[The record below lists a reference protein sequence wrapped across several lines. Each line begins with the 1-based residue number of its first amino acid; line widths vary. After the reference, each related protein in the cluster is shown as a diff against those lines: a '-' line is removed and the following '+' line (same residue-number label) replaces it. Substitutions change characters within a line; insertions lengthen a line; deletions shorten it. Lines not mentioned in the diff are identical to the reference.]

1 MNQIATI
8 ICTVGAFLL
17 LLFIGYLRMKGN
29 VKEWLLWA
37 VTQAE
42 QYLGSGTG
50 ALKLRYVYDLAVEAF
65 PPIRYLVPF
74 SVFSLW
80 VDEALDQMRE
90 QIKNNPY
97 IKSFVK
103 NKEEGILWH

>member
-1 MNQIATI
+1 MEQMVTI

-42 QYLGSGTG
+42 QFLGSGTG

-65 PPIRYLVPF
+65 SPIKYLVPF

-80 VDEALDQMRE
+80 VDEALELMKE
-90 QIKNNPY
+90 QIQKNPN
-97 IKSFVK
+97 IRKFV
-103 NKEEGILWH
+103 NQ

>member
-1 MNQIATI
+1 MNQIVTI

-17 LLFIGYLRMKGN
+17 LLLIGYLRMRGN

-37 VTQAE
+37 VTQEE

-65 PPIRYLVPF
+65 PPIKYLVPF
-74 SVFSLW
+74 AVFSTW
-80 VDEALDQMRE
+80 VDEALELMRE
-90 QIKNNPY
+90 QIKNNPH
-97 IKSFVK
+97 IKNFV
-103 NKEEGILWH
+103 NE

>member
-1 MNQIATI
+1 MNQIVTI

-17 LLFIGYLRMKGN
+17 LLLIGYLRMRGN

-50 ALKLRYVYDLAVEAF
+50 ALKLRYV
-65 PPIRYLVPF
+65 
-74 SVFSLW
+74 
-80 VDEALDQMRE
+80 
-90 QIKNNPY
+90 
-97 IKSFVK
+97 
-103 NKEEGILWH
+103 

>member
-1 MNQIATI
+1 MNQIVTI
-8 ICTVGAFLL
+8 ICTVGAFALL
-17 LLFIGYLRMKGN
+17 LLIGYFRMKGN

-42 QYLGSGTG
+42 QFLGSGTG

-65 PPIRYLVPF
+65 PPIKYIVPF

-80 VDEALDQMRE
+80 VDEALELMRE
-90 QIKNNPY
+90 QIKNNPN
-97 IKSFVK
+97 IKNFV
-103 NKEEGILWH
+103 NE

>member
-1 MNQIATI
+1 MNQIVTI

-17 LLFIGYLRMKGN
+17 LLLIGYLRMRGN

-50 ALKLRYVYDLAVEAF
+50 ALKLRYVYDLADEAL
-65 PPIRYLVPF
+65 PPIKYLVSF
-74 SVFSLW
+74 SDFSLW
-80 VDEALDQMRE
+80 EDEALELMRE
-90 QIKNNPY
+90 QIKNNPH
-97 IKSFVK
+97 IKNFV
-103 NKEEGILWH
+103 NE

>member
-1 MNQIATI
+1 MEQIMSI

-17 LLFIGYLRMKGN
+17 LLLIGCLRMRGN

-65 PPIRYLVPF
+65 PPIKYLVPF
-74 SVFSLW
+74 AVFSTW
-80 VDEALDQMRE
+80 VDEALELMRE
-90 QIKNNPY
+90 QIKNNPN
-97 IKSFVK
+97 IKNFV
-103 NKEEGILWH
+103 NE

>member
-1 MNQIATI
+1 MEQIMSI

-17 LLFIGYLRMKGN
+17 LLLIGYLRMRGN

-50 ALKLRYVYDLAVEAF
+50 ALKLQYVYDLAVEAF
-65 PPIRYLVPF
+65 PPIKYLVSF

-80 VDEALDQMRE
+80 VDEALELMRE
-90 QIKNNPY
+90 QIKNNPN
-97 IKSFVK
+97 IKNFV
-103 NKEEGILWH
+103 NE

>member
-1 MNQIATI
+1 MNQIVTI

-17 LLFIGYLRMKGN
+17 LLLIGYLRMRGN
-29 VKEWLLWA
+29 VKEWLLLA

-65 PPIRYLVPF
+65 PPIKYLVPF
-74 SVFSLW
+74 AVFSTW
-80 VDEALDQMRE
+80 VDEALELMRE
-90 QIKNNPY
+90 QIKNNPH
-97 IKSFVK
+97 IKNFV
-103 NKEEGILWH
+103 NE

>member
-1 MNQIATI
+1 MEQIMSI

-17 LLFIGYLRMKGN
+17 LLLIGYLRMRGN

-65 PPIRYLVPF
+65 PPIEYLVPF
-74 SVFSLW
+74 SVFPFGW
-80 VDEALDQMRE
+80 MRHWCRCAS
-90 QIKNNPY
+90 
-97 IKSFVK
+97 KSK
-103 NKEEGILWH
+103 IIRTSKIL

>member
-1 MNQIATI
+1 MEQIMSI
-8 ICTVGAFLL
+8 ICTVGALL
-17 LLFIGYLRMKGN
+17 LLLLIGYLRMRGN

-65 PPIRYLVPF
+65 PQINSIYAGLAGQDLQQKYAECLPTLE
-74 SVFSLW
+74 L
-80 VDEALDQMRE
+80 MRE
-90 QIKNNPY
+90 QIKNNPH
-97 IKSFVK
+97 IKNFV
-103 NKEEGILWH
+103 NE

>member
-1 MNQIATI
+1 MEQIMSI
-8 ICTVGAFLL
+8 ICTVGALL
-17 LLFIGYLRMKGN
+17 LLLLIGYLRMRGS

-65 PPIRYLVPF
+65 PPIKYLVPF
-74 SVFSLW
+74 AVFSTW
-80 VDEALDQMRE
+80 VDEALELMRE
-90 QIKNNPY
+90 QIKNNPN
-97 IKSFVK
+97 IKNFV
-103 NKEEGILWH
+103 NE

>member
-1 MNQIATI
+1 MNQIVTI
-8 ICTVGAFLL
+8 ICTVGAFALL
-17 LLFIGYLRMKGN
+17 LLIGYLRMKGN

-65 PPIRYLVPF
+65 PPIKYLVSF

-80 VDEALDQMRE
+80 VDEALVQMRE
-90 QIKNNPY
+90 QIKNNPN
-97 IKSFVK
+97 IKNFV
-103 NKEEGILWH
+103 NE

>member
-1 MNQIATI
+1 MNQIVTI

-17 LLFIGYLRMKGN
+17 LLLIGYLRMRGN

-42 QYLGSGTG
+42 QYLGSGTS

-65 PPIRYLVPF
+65 PPIKYLVPF
-74 SVFSLW
+74 AVFSTW
-80 VDEALDQMRE
+80 VDEALELMRE
-90 QIKNNPY
+90 QIKNNPH
-97 IKSFVK
+97 IKNFV
-103 NKEEGILWH
+103 NE

>member
-1 MNQIATI
+1 MNQIVTI

-17 LLFIGYLRMKGN
+17 LLLIGYLRMRGN

-50 ALKLRYVYDLAVEAF
+50 VFFLCFVFVFVVEAF
-65 PPIRYLVPF
+65 PPIKYLVPF
-74 SVFSLW
+74 AVFSTW
-80 VDEALDQMRE
+80 VDEALELMRE
-90 QIKNNPY
+90 QIKNNPH
-97 IKSFVK
+97 IKNFV
-103 NKEEGILWH
+103 NE

>member
-1 MNQIATI
+1 MEQIMSI
-8 ICTVGAFLL
+8 ICTVGALL
-17 LLFIGYLRMKGN
+17 LLLLIGYLRMRGN

-65 PPIRYLVPF
+65 PPIKLRTSSTVTRLTSPSMVCL
-74 SVFSLW
+74 SA
-80 VDEALDQMRE
+80 EAAAANSTASCE
-90 QIKNNPY
+90 P
-97 IKSFVK
+97 
-103 NKEEGILWH
+103 

>member
-1 MNQIATI
+1 MEQIMSI
-8 ICTVGAFLL
+8 ICTVGALL
-17 LLFIGYLRMKGN
+17 LLLLIGYLRMRGN

-65 PPIRYLVPF
+65 PPIKYLVSF

-80 VDEALDQMRE
+80 VDGALELMRE
-90 QIKNNPY
+90 QIKNNPH
-97 IKSFVK
+97 IKNFV
-103 NKEEGILWH
+103 NE

>member
-1 MNQIATI
+1 MEQIMSI

-17 LLFIGYLRMKGN
+17 LLLIGYLRMRGN
-29 VKEWLLWA
+29 VNEWLLWA

-65 PPIRYLVPF
+65 PPIKYLVPF
-74 SVFSLW
+74 AVFSTW
-80 VDEALDQMRE
+80 VDEALELMRE
-90 QIKNNPY
+90 QIKNNPH
-97 IKSFVK
+97 IKNFV
-103 NKEEGILWH
+103 NE

>member
-1 MNQIATI
+1 MNQITNI
-8 ICTVGAFLL
+8 ICTVGGFVLL
-17 LLFIGYLRMKGN
+17 LLIAYFRMKGN

-65 PPIRYLVPF
+65 PPIKYLVPF

-80 VDEALDQMRE
+80 VDEALELMRE
-90 QIKNNPY
+90 QIKNNPN
-97 IKSFVK
+97 IKSFV
-103 NKEEGILWH
+103 EE